1 MLSRLAAR
9 NAQKWCSLSSLR
21 CQPFSASAS
30 EFERPVRPE
39 YPSPVRHGFIPEEW
53 FTFFYP
59 KTGVTGPYAFGIGVS
74 TYLVSK
80 EIYVLEH
87 EFYSGLSLAIVLIYG
102 IKKLGPSFAA
112 YLDKGIDEMENN
124 LESGRTQEIE
134 SLKDLI
140 EHEKKE
146 QWRTDSQKMIMDIK
160 KENIAMQLE
169 AAYRERLAHVYSEV
183 KKRLDYQ
190 VQLLDV
196 ERRLSQ
202 KHMVQ
207 WIVENV
213 KKAFT
218 PEQEKAV
225 PLQCISDLQALRKA

>member
-1 MLSRLAAR
+1 
-9 NAQKWCSLSSLR
+9 QKWSSLASIR

-59 KTGVTGPYAFGIGVS
+59 KTGVTGPYAFAAGVS

-102 IKKLGPSFAA
+102 IKKFGPSVAA
-112 YLDKGIDEMENN
+112 YLDKGIDELENQ
-124 LESGRTQEIE
+124 LESGRTMQIDT
-134 SLKDLI
+134 LKELI

-190 VQLLDV
+190 VQILDV

-207 WIVENV
+207 WIVESV

-225 PLQCISDLQALRKA
+225 LSQCISDLQALQKA